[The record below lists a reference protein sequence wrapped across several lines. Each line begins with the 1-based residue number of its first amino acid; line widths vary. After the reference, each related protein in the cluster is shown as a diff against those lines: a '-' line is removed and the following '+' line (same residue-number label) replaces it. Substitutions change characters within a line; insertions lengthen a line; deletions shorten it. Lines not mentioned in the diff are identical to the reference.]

1 MSTTAAHLQGPAHLI
16 PPQGLHHHRCN
27 TLLPAAAAVL
37 HIHREAGAAAL
48 LTLQAAAAAA
58 PEVPIPQAEAIAQV
72 HPQPD
77 LPPLLRHLP
86 PQAEAHQ
93 AEEGKHEN
101 LYGL

>member
-1 MSTTAAHLQGPAHLI
+1 MSTTGAHHREADHHI
-16 PPQGLHHHRCN
+16 PRRDLHHHRCS
-27 TLLPAAAAVL
+27 TQLPEATAAVH

-48 LTLQAAAAAA
+48 PTLQAAAVA

-77 LPPLLRHLP
+77 LPPPLLLRLP

-93 AEEGKHEN
+93 AEEGKHN
-101 LYGL
+101 KC